1 MVPEGTSSQN
11 PPGHSDEPI
20 LARVERTHRQI
31 VHSTF
36 MALVRGHERTETR
49 RVADAYYHEE
59 GGSG

>member
-1 MVPEGTSSQN
+1 MVPEGTRSQN
-11 PPGHSDEPI
+11 PPGHSDEAI

-36 MALVRGHERTETR
+36 MTLVRGHERTETR
-49 RVADAYYHEE
+49 LVADGYYLEE